1 MKTNRLMDI
10 RLFLAI
16 PMLAL
21 LAACSTQQADATGIV
36 IQHSAAHA
44 GGAQWQAD
52 RHCAQ
57 FGKKALLAQKAP
69 KQSDYLVETNV
80 SVFDCVN

>member
-1 MKTNRLMDI
+1 MVFRL
-10 RLFLAI
+10 LLTFPLLAV
-16 PMLAL
+16 P
-21 LAACSTQQADATGIV
+21 AACSTQQGDKTGVV

-57 FGKKALLAQKAP
+57 FGRKAVLAQKAP

-80 SVFDCVN
+80 SLFDCVN

>member
-1 MKTNRLMDI
+1 MPL

-16 PMLAL
+16 AMLGL
-21 LAACSTQQADATGIV
+21 LAACSTQQGDETGVV

-44 GGAQWQAD
+44 GSAQWQAD

-57 FGKKALLAQKAP
+57 FGKKAVLAQKAP

-80 SVFDCVN
+80 STFDCVN

>member
-1 MKTNRLMDI
+1 M
-10 RLFLAI
+10 AI
-16 PMLAL
+16 PLLVM
-21 LAACSTQQADATGIV
+21 LAACATQQGDETGVV
-36 IQHSAAHA
+36 IQHSSAHG

-57 FGKKALLAQKAP
+57 FGKKAVLVQKAP

-80 SVFDCVN
+80 STFDCVN

>member
-1 MKTNRLMDI
+1 MPL
-10 RLFLAI
+10 RLFPAI
-16 PMLAL
+16 AMLGL
-21 LAACSTQQADATGIV
+21 LAACSTQQGDETGVV

-57 FGKKALLAQKAP
+57 FGKKAVLAQKAP

-80 SVFDCVN
+80 STFDCVN

>member
-10 RLFLAI
+10 RWL
-16 PMLAL
+16 LAL
-21 LAACSTQQADATGIV
+21 VLLILPAACAVQQGDETGIV

-44 GGAQWQAD
+44 GGAQYQAS

-57 FGKKALLAQKAP
+57 FSRKAVLAQKAP
-69 KQSDYLVETNV
+69 RQSDYLVETNV
-80 SVFDCVN
+80 SSYDCVN